1 MRVINAGYEIISD
14 LNGSEILKHIERCA
28 RVCYKSED
36 RITDG
41 SAEKM
46 VAALIRSGHEAMLE
60 HYSFTVKFICDRGV
74 SHELVRHRIASF
86 AQESSRYC
94 CYAKDK
100 FGKELTFINPCF
112 WEPDSDNYA
121 RWFHEMDESE
131 KTYLAMIENGAT
143 PEQARDILPTSI
155 KTEIVMTANL
165 REWRHFFKLR
175 AEGVTGKPHP
185 QMLEITIPLLKELK
199 HKIPVVFDDIM
210 SEDATLRTSI
220 LYSEPAEVG
229 KQVL

>member
-14 LNGSEILKHIERCA
+14 LNGAEILKHIERCA

-60 HYSFTVKFICDRGV
+60 HYSFTVKFICDRGIAN
-74 SHELVRHRIASF
+74 ELVRHRIASF

-121 RWFHEMDESE
+121 RWFHEMDEAE
-131 KTYLAMIENGAT
+131 KTYLAMIEDGAT
-143 PEQARDILPTSI
+143 PEQARDILPMSI

-165 REWRHFFKLR
+165 REWRHFLKLR
-175 AEGVTGKPHP
+175 AEGITGKPHP
-185 QMLEITIPLLKELK
+185 QMLEITIPFLNELK
-199 HKIPVVFDDIM
+199 QKIPVVFDDIM
-210 SEDATLRTSI
+210 SEDAT
-220 LYSEPAEVG
+220 
-229 KQVL
+229 

>member
-14 LNGSEILKHIERCA
+14 LNGAEILKHIERCA

-112 WEPDSDNYA
+112 WEPNSDNYA
-121 RWFHEMDESE
+121 RWFHEMNEAE
-131 KTYLAMIENGAT
+131 KTYLAMIESGAT
-143 PEQARDILPTSI
+143 PEQARDILPMSI

-199 HKIPVVFDDIM
+199 QKVPVVFDDIM
-210 SEDATLRTSI
+210 SEDAT
-220 LYSEPAEVG
+220 
-229 KQVL
+229 

>member
-1 MRVINAGYEIISD
+1 MRVINAGYEIICD

-36 RITDG
+36 RITAG

-46 VAALIRSGHEAMLE
+46 VAALIRSGHESMLE
-60 HYSFTVKFICDRGV
+60 HYSFTVKFICDRGI
-74 SHELVRHRIASF
+74 SHELVRHRLSSF

-112 WEPDSDNYA
+112 WESDSDNYA
-121 RWFHEMDESE
+121 RWFHEMDEAE
-131 KTYLAMIENGAT
+131 KTYLAMIEDGAT
-143 PEQARDILPTSI
+143 PEQARDILPMSI

-165 REWRHFFKLR
+165 REWRHFLKLR

-185 QMLEITIPLLKELK
+185 QMLEITIPFLNELK
-199 HKIPVVFDDIM
+199 QKIPVVFDDIM
-210 SEDATLRTSI
+210 SEDAT
-220 LYSEPAEVG
+220 
-229 KQVL
+229 

>member
-1 MRVINAGYEIISD
+1 MRVINAGYEIISE
-14 LNGSEILKHIERCA
+14 LNGEEILKHIERCA

-60 HYSFTVKFICDRGV
+60 HYSFTVKFICDRGIAN
-74 SHELVRHRIASF
+74 ELVRHRIASF

-131 KTYLAMIENGAT
+131 KTYLAMIEDGAT
-143 PEQARDILPTSI
+143 PEQARDILPLSI

-199 HKIPVVFDDIM
+199 QKIPVVFDDIM
-210 SEDATLRTSI
+210 SEDAT
-220 LYSEPAEVG
+220 
-229 KQVL
+229 

>member
-14 LNGSEILKHIERCA
+14 LNGAEILKHIERCA

-121 RWFHEMDESE
+121 RWFHEMDEAE
-131 KTYLAMIENGAT
+131 KTYLAMIEDGAT

-165 REWRHFFKLR
+165 REWRHFLKLR

-199 HKIPVVFDDIM
+199 QKIPVVFDDIM
-210 SEDATLRTSI
+210 SEDAT
-220 LYSEPAEVG
+220 
-229 KQVL
+229 

>member
-1 MRVINAGYEIISD
+1 MRVINAGYEIISN
-14 LNGSEILKHIERCA
+14 LNGAEILKHIERCA

-36 RITDG
+36 RITDD

-60 HYSFTVKFICDRGV
+60 HYSFTVKFICDRGIAN
-74 SHELVRHRIASF
+74 ELVRHRIASF

-121 RWFHEMDESE
+121 RWFHEMDEAE
-131 KTYLAMIENGAT
+131 KTYLAMIEDGAT
-143 PEQARDILPTSI
+143 PEQARDILPMSI

-165 REWRHFFKLR
+165 REWRHFLKLR

-185 QMLEITIPLLKELK
+185 QMLEITIPFLKELK
-199 HKIPVVFDDIM
+199 QKIPVVFDDIM
-210 SEDATLRTSI
+210 SEDAT
-220 LYSEPAEVG
+220 
-229 KQVL
+229 

>member
-1 MRVINAGYEIISD
+1 MRVINAGYEIISE
-14 LNGSEILKHIERCA
+14 LNGAEILKHIERCA

-74 SHELVRHRIASF
+74 SHELVRHRLSSF

-131 KTYLAMIENGAT
+131 KTYLAMIESGAT

-199 HKIPVVFDDIM
+199 QKIPVIFDDIM
-210 SEDATLRTSI
+210 SEDAT
-220 LYSEPAEVG
+220 
-229 KQVL
+229 

>member
-14 LNGSEILKHIERCA
+14 LNGAEILKHIERCA

-60 HYSFTVKFICDRGV
+60 HYSFTVKFICDRGIAN
-74 SHELVRHRIASF
+74 ELVRHRIASF

-121 RWFHEMDESE
+121 RWFHEMDEAE
-131 KTYLAMIENGAT
+131 KTYLAMIEDGAT
-143 PEQARDILPTSI
+143 PEQARDILPMSI
-155 KTEIVMTANL
+155 KTEIVMTANI

-185 QMLEITIPLLKELK
+185 QMLEITIPFLKELK
-199 HKIPVVFDDIM
+199 QKIPVVFDDIM
-210 SEDATLRTSI
+210 SEDAT
-220 LYSEPAEVG
+220 
-229 KQVL
+229 

>member
-14 LNGSEILKHIERCA
+14 LNGAEILKHIERCA

-60 HYSFTVKFICDRGV
+60 HYSFTVKFICDRGIAN
-74 SHELVRHRIASF
+74 ELVRHRIASF

-185 QMLEITIPLLKELK
+185 QMFEITIPLLKELK
-199 HKIPVVFDDIM
+199 QKVPVVFDDIM
-210 SEDATLRTSI
+210 SEEAT
-220 LYSEPAEVG
+220 
-229 KQVL
+229 

>member
-14 LNGSEILKHIERCA
+14 LNGAEILKHIERCA

-121 RWFHEMDESE
+121 RWFHEMDEAE
-131 KTYLAMIENGAT
+131 KTYLAMIESGAT

-175 AEGVTGKPHP
+175 AEGVTGRPHP
-185 QMLEITIPLLKELK
+185 QMLEITIPFLKELK
-199 HKIPVVFDDIM
+199 QKIPVVFDDIM
-210 SEDATLRTSI
+210 SEDAT
-220 LYSEPAEVG
+220 
-229 KQVL
+229 

>member
-14 LNGSEILKHIERCA
+14 LNGEEILKHIERCA
-28 RVCYKSED
+28 RICYKSEN

-60 HYSFTVKFICDRGV
+60 HYSFTVKFICDRGI

-121 RWFHEMDESE
+121 RWFHEMDEAE
-131 KTYLAMIENGAT
+131 KTYLAMIESGAT

-165 REWRHFFKLR
+165 REFRHFFKLR
-175 AEGVTGKPHP
+175 AEGTTGKPHP

-199 HKIPVVFDDIM
+199 QKIPVVFDDIM
-210 SEDATLRTSI
+210 SEDAT
-220 LYSEPAEVG
+220 
-229 KQVL
+229 

>member
-1 MRVINAGYEIISD
+1 MRVINAGYEIISE
-14 LNGSEILKHIERCA
+14 LNGEEILKHIERCA

-121 RWFHEMDESE
+121 RWFHEMDEAE
-131 KTYLAMIENGAT
+131 KTDLAMIENGPT

-199 HKIPVVFDDIM
+199 QKVPVVFDDIM
-210 SEDATLRTSI
+210 SEEAT
-220 LYSEPAEVG
+220 
-229 KQVL
+229 

>member
-14 LNGSEILKHIERCA
+14 LNGAEILKHIERCA

-60 HYSFTVKFICDRGV
+60 HYSFTVKFICDRGI
-74 SHELVRHRIASF
+74 SNELVRHRIASF

-121 RWFHEMDESE
+121 RWFHEMDEAE
-131 KTYLAMIENGAT
+131 KTYLAMIEDGAT
-143 PEQARDILPTSI
+143 PEQARDILPMSI

-165 REWRHFFKLR
+165 REWRHFLKLR

-185 QMLEITIPLLKELK
+185 QMLEITIPFLKEIK
-199 HKIPVVFDDIM
+199 QKIPVVFDDIM
-210 SEDATLRTSI
+210 SEDAT
-220 LYSEPAEVG
+220 
-229 KQVL
+229 

>member
-1 MRVINAGYEIISD
+1 MRVINAGYEIISE
-14 LNGSEILKHIERCA
+14 LNGEEILKHIERCA

-36 RITDG
+36 RITED

-60 HYSFTVKFICDRGV
+60 HYSFTVKFICDRGIAN
-74 SHELVRHRIASF
+74 ELVRHRIASF

-121 RWFHEMDESE
+121 RWFHEMDEAE
-131 KTYLAMIENGAT
+131 KTYLAMIESGAT

-165 REWRHFFKLR
+165 REFRHFFKLR
-175 AEGVTGKPHP
+175 AEGTTGKPHP

-199 HKIPVVFDDIM
+199 QKIPVVFDDIM
-210 SEDATLRTSI
+210 SEDAT
-220 LYSEPAEVG
+220 
-229 KQVL
+229 

>member
-14 LNGSEILKHIERCA
+14 LNGAEILKHIERCA

-36 RITDG
+36 RITAG

-121 RWFHEMDESE
+121 RWFHEMDEAE
-131 KTYLAMIENGAT
+131 KTYLAMIESGAT

-175 AEGVTGKPHP
+175 AEGTTGKPHP

-199 HKIPVVFDDIM
+199 QKILVVFDDIM
-210 SEDATLRTSI
+210 SEDAI
-220 LYSEPAEVG
+220 
-229 KQVL
+229 

>member
-14 LNGSEILKHIERCA
+14 LNGAEILKHIERCA

-121 RWFHEMDESE
+121 RWFHEMDEAE

-185 QMLEITIPLLKELK
+185 QMLEITIPFLKELK
-199 HKIPVVFDDIM
+199 QKIPVVFDDIM
-210 SEDATLRTSI
+210 SEDAT
-220 LYSEPAEVG
+220 
-229 KQVL
+229 

>member
-14 LNGSEILKHIERCA
+14 LNGAEILKHIERCA

-121 RWFHEMDESE
+121 RWFHEMDEAE
-131 KTYLAMIENGAT
+131 KTYLAMIESGAT

-165 REWRHFFKLR
+165 REFRHFFKLR

-199 HKIPVVFDDIM
+199 QKIPVVFDDIM
-210 SEDATLRTSI
+210 SEDAT
-220 LYSEPAEVG
+220 
-229 KQVL
+229 

>member
-1 MRVINAGYEIISD
+1 MRVINAGYEIISE
-14 LNGSEILKHIERCA
+14 LNGEEILKHIERCA

-199 HKIPVVFDDIM
+199 QKVPVVFDDIM
-210 SEDATLRTSI
+210 SEEAT
-220 LYSEPAEVG
+220 
-229 KQVL
+229 

>member
-1 MRVINAGYEIISD
+1 MRVINAGYEIISE
-14 LNGSEILKHIERCA
+14 LNGEEILKHIERCA

-60 HYSFTVKFICDRGV
+60 HYSFTVKFICDRGI
-74 SHELVRHRIASF
+74 SNELVRHRIASF

-121 RWFHEMDESE
+121 RWFHEMDEAE
-131 KTYLAMIENGAT
+131 KTYLAMIEDGAT

-165 REWRHFFKLR
+165 REFRHFFKLR
-175 AEGVTGKPHP
+175 AEGITGKPHP

-199 HKIPVVFDDIM
+199 QKIPVVFYDIIM
-210 SEDATLRTSI
+210 EDVT
-220 LYSEPAEVG
+220 
-229 KQVL
+229 

>member
-1 MRVINAGYEIISD
+1 MRVINAGYEIISN

-60 HYSFTVKFICDRGV
+60 HYSFTVKFICDRGIAN
-74 SHELVRHRIASF
+74 ELVRHRIASF

-121 RWFHEMDESE
+121 RWFHEMDEAE
-131 KTYLAMIENGAT
+131 KTYLAMIEDGAT
-143 PEQARDILPTSI
+143 PEQARDILPMSI

-165 REWRHFFKLR
+165 REFRHFFKLR
-175 AEGVTGKPHP
+175 AEGTTGKPHP
-185 QMLEITIPLLKELK
+185 QMLEITIPFLNELK
-199 HKIPVVFDDIM
+199 QKIPVVFDDIM
-210 SEDATLRTSI
+210 SEDAT
-220 LYSEPAEVG
+220 
-229 KQVL
+229 

>member
-14 LNGSEILKHIERCA
+14 LNGAEILKHIERCA

-60 HYSFTVKFICDRGV
+60 HYSFTVKFICDRGIAN
-74 SHELVRHRIASF
+74 ELVRHRIASF

-121 RWFHEMDESE
+121 RWFHEMDEAE
-131 KTYLAMIENGAT
+131 KTYLAMIEDGAT
-143 PEQARDILPTSI
+143 PEQARDILPMSI

-165 REWRHFFKLR
+165 REWRHFLKLR
-175 AEGVTGKPHP
+175 AEGTTGKPHP
-185 QMLEITIPLLKELK
+185 QMLEITIPFLKELK
-199 HKIPVVFDDIM
+199 QKIPVVFDDIM
-210 SEDATLRTSI
+210 SEDAT
-220 LYSEPAEVG
+220 
-229 KQVL
+229 

>member
-1 MRVINAGYEIISD
+1 MRVINAGYEIISE
-14 LNGSEILKHIERCA
+14 LNGKEILKHIERCA

-112 WEPDSDNYA
+112 WEPNSDNYA
-121 RWFHEMDESE
+121 RWFHEMNEAE
-131 KTYLAMIENGAT
+131 KTYLAMIESGAT
-143 PEQARDILPTSI
+143 PEQARDILPMSI

-165 REWRHFFKLR
+165 RAWRHFFKLR

-185 QMLEITIPLLKELK
+185 QMLEITIPFLKELK
-199 HKIPVVFDDIM
+199 QKIPVVFDDIM
-210 SEDATLRTSI
+210 SEDAT
-220 LYSEPAEVG
+220 
-229 KQVL
+229 

>member
-14 LNGSEILKHIERCA
+14 LNGAEILKHIERCA

-121 RWFHEMDESE
+121 RWFHEMDEAE
-131 KTYLAMIENGAT
+131 KTYLAMIEDGAT

-199 HKIPVVFDDIM
+199 QKVPVVFDDIM
-210 SEDATLRTSI
+210 SEDAT
-220 LYSEPAEVG
+220 
-229 KQVL
+229 

>member
-1 MRVINAGYEIISD
+1 MRVINAGYEIISE
-14 LNGSEILKHIERCA
+14 LNGEEILKHIERCA

-60 HYSFTVKFICDRGV
+60 HYSFTVKFICDRGIAN
-74 SHELVRHRIASF
+74 ELVRHRIASF

-121 RWFHEMDESE
+121 RWFHEMDEAE
-131 KTYLAMIENGAT
+131 KTYLAMIESGAT

-165 REWRHFFKLR
+165 REFRHFFKLR

-199 HKIPVVFDDIM
+199 QKIPVIFDDIM
-210 SEDATLRTSI
+210 SEDAT
-220 LYSEPAEVG
+220 
-229 KQVL
+229 

>member
-1 MRVINAGYEIISD
+1 MRVINAGYEIISN

-60 HYSFTVKFICDRGV
+60 HYSFTVKFICDRGIAN
-74 SHELVRHRIASF
+74 ELVRHRIASF

-121 RWFHEMDESE
+121 RWFHEMDEAE
-131 KTYLAMIENGAT
+131 KTYLAMIESGAT

-165 REWRHFFKLR
+165 REFRHFFKLR

-199 HKIPVVFDDIM
+199 QKIPVVFDDIM
-210 SEDATLRTSI
+210 SEDAT
-220 LYSEPAEVG
+220 
-229 KQVL
+229 

>member
-14 LNGSEILKHIERCA
+14 LNGAEILKHIERCA

-60 HYSFTVKFICDRGV
+60 HYSFTVKFICDRGIAN
-74 SHELVRHRIASF
+74 ELVRHRIASF

-121 RWFHEMDESE
+121 RWFHEMDEAE
-131 KTYLAMIENGAT
+131 KTYLAMIEDGAT
-143 PEQARDILPTSI
+143 PEQARDILPMSI

-165 REWRHFFKLR
+165 REWRHFLKLR

-199 HKIPVVFDDIM
+199 QKIPVVFDDIM
-210 SEDATLRTSI
+210 SEDAT
-220 LYSEPAEVG
+220 
-229 KQVL
+229 

>member
-1 MRVINAGYEIISD
+1 MRVINAGYEIISE
-14 LNGSEILKHIERCA
+14 LNGEEILKHIERCA

-60 HYSFTVKFICDRGV
+60 HYSFTVKFICDRGIAN
-74 SHELVRHRIASF
+74 ELVRHRIASF

-121 RWFHEMDESE
+121 RWFHEMDEAE
-131 KTYLAMIENGAT
+131 KTYLAMIEDGAT

-165 REWRHFFKLR
+165 REFRHFFKLR
-175 AEGVTGKPHP
+175 AEGITGKPHP

-199 HKIPVVFDDIM
+199 QKIPVVFDDIM
-210 SEDATLRTSI
+210 MEDVT
-220 LYSEPAEVG
+220 
-229 KQVL
+229 

>member
-1 MRVINAGYEIISD
+1 MRVINAGYEIISE
-14 LNGSEILKHIERCA
+14 LNGEEILKHIERCA

-60 HYSFTVKFICDRGV
+60 HYSFTVKFICDRGIAN
-74 SHELVRHRIASF
+74 ELVRHRIASF

-112 WEPDSDNYA
+112 WEPNSDNYA
-121 RWFHEMDESE
+121 RWFHEMNEAE
-131 KTYLAMIENGAT
+131 KTYLAMIESGAT
-143 PEQARDILPTSI
+143 PEQARDILPMSI

-199 HKIPVVFDDIM
+199 QKIPVIFDDIM
-210 SEDATLRTSI
+210 SEDAT
-220 LYSEPAEVG
+220 
-229 KQVL
+229 

>member
-1 MRVINAGYEIISD
+1 MRVINAGYEIISE
-14 LNGSEILKHIERCA
+14 LNGEEILKHIERCA

-41 SAEKM
+41 SAGKM

-60 HYSFTVKFICDRGV
+60 HYSFTVKFICDRGIAN
-74 SHELVRHRIASF
+74 ELVRHRIASF

-100 FGKELTFINPCF
+100 FGKELSSINPCF
-112 WEPDSDNYA
+112 WEPNSDNYV
-121 RWFHEMDESE
+121 RWFHEMNEAE
-131 KTYLAMIENGAT
+131 KTYLAMIEDGAT
-143 PEQARDILPTSI
+143 PEQVRDILPTSI

-175 AEGVTGKPHP
+175 AEGITGRPHP

-199 HKIPVVFDDIM
+199 QKIPVVFDDIM
-210 SEDATLRTSI
+210 VEDAT
-220 LYSEPAEVG
+220 
-229 KQVL
+229 

>member
-14 LNGSEILKHIERCA
+14 LNGAEILKHIERCA

-46 VAALIRSGHEAMLE
+46 VTALIRSGHEAMLE
-60 HYSFTVKFICDRGV
+60 HYSFTVKFICDRGIAN
-74 SHELVRHRIASF
+74 ELVRHRIASF

-131 KTYLAMIENGAT
+131 KTYLAMIESGAT

-165 REWRHFFKLR
+165 REFRHFFKLR

-185 QMLEITIPLLKELK
+185 QMLEITIPFLKELK
-199 HKIPVVFDDIM
+199 QKIPVVFDDIM
-210 SEDATLRTSI
+210 SEDAT
-220 LYSEPAEVG
+220 
-229 KQVL
+229 

>member
-14 LNGSEILKHIERCA
+14 LNGAEILKHIERCA

-60 HYSFTVKFICDRGV
+60 HYSFTVKFICDRGIAN
-74 SHELVRHRIASF
+74 ELVRHRIASF

-121 RWFHEMDESE
+121 RWFHEMDEAE
-131 KTYLAMIENGAT
+131 KTYLAMIEDGAT
-143 PEQARDILPTSI
+143 PEQARDILPISI

-175 AEGVTGKPHP
+175 AEEVTGKPHP

-199 HKIPVVFDDIM
+199 QKVPVVFDDIM
-210 SEDATLRTSI
+210 SEDAT
-220 LYSEPAEVG
+220 
-229 KQVL
+229 

>member
-1 MRVINAGYEIISD
+1 MRVINAGYEIISN
-14 LNGSEILKHIERCA
+14 LNGAEILKHIERCA

-36 RITDG
+36 RITDD

-60 HYSFTVKFICDRGV
+60 HYSFTVKFICDRGIAN
-74 SHELVRHRIASF
+74 ELVRHRIASF

-121 RWFHEMDESE
+121 RWFHEMDEAE
-131 KTYLAMIENGAT
+131 KTYLAMIEDGAT
-143 PEQARDILPTSI
+143 PEQARDILPMSI

-165 REWRHFFKLR
+165 REFRHFFKLR

-199 HKIPVVFDDIM
+199 QKIPVVFDDIM
-210 SEDATLRTSI
+210 MEDVT
-220 LYSEPAEVG
+220 
-229 KQVL
+229 

>member
-14 LNGSEILKHIERCA
+14 LNGEEILKHIERCA
-28 RVCYKSED
+28 RVCYKSENRKTND
-36 RITDG
+36 
-41 SAEKM
+41 SEEKM
-46 VAALIRSGHEAMLE
+46 VAALISSDHEAMLE
-60 HYSFTVKFICDRGV
+60 HYYFTIKFICDRGV

-94 CYAKDK
+94 CNAKDK

-185 QMLEITIPLLKELK
+185 QMLEITVPLLKELK
-199 HKIPVVFDDIM
+199 QKIPVIFDDIM
-210 SEDATLRTSI
+210 SEDAT
-220 LYSEPAEVG
+220 
-229 KQVL
+229 

>member
-1 MRVINAGYEIISD
+1 MRVINAGYEIISN
-14 LNGSEILKHIERCA
+14 LNGAEILKHIERCA

-36 RITDG
+36 RITDD

-60 HYSFTVKFICDRGV
+60 HYSFTVKFICDRGIAN
-74 SHELVRHRIASF
+74 ELVRHRIASF

-121 RWFHEMDESE
+121 RWFHEMDEAE
-131 KTYLAMIENGAT
+131 KTYLAMIEDGAT
-143 PEQARDILPTSI
+143 PEQARDILPMSI

-165 REWRHFFKLR
+165 REWRHFLKLR

-185 QMLEITIPLLKELK
+185 QMLEITIPFLNELK
-199 HKIPVVFDDIM
+199 QKIPVVFDDIM
-210 SEDATLRTSI
+210 SEDAT
-220 LYSEPAEVG
+220 
-229 KQVL
+229 

>member
-14 LNGSEILKHIERCA
+14 LNGAEILKHIERCA

-60 HYSFTVKFICDRGV
+60 HYSFTVKFICDRGIAN
-74 SHELVRHRIASF
+74 ELVRHRIASF

-121 RWFHEMDESE
+121 RWFHEMDEAE
-131 KTYLAMIENGAT
+131 KTYLAMIESGAT

-165 REWRHFFKLR
+165 REFRHFFKLR

-199 HKIPVVFDDIM
+199 QKIPVVFDDIM
-210 SEDATLRTSI
+210 SEDAT
-220 LYSEPAEVG
+220 
-229 KQVL
+229 

>member
-1 MRVINAGYEIISD
+1 MRVINAGYEIISE
-14 LNGSEILKHIERCA
+14 LNGAEILKHIERCA

-60 HYSFTVKFICDRGV
+60 HYSFTVKFICDRGIAN
-74 SHELVRHRIASF
+74 ELVRHRIASF

-121 RWFHEMDESE
+121 RWFHEMDEAE
-131 KTYLAMIENGAT
+131 KTYLAMIESGAT

-165 REWRHFFKLR
+165 REFRHFFKLR

-185 QMLEITIPLLKELK
+185 QMLEITIPFLKELK
-199 HKIPVVFDDIM
+199 QKIPVVFDDIM
-210 SEDATLRTSI
+210 SEDAT
-220 LYSEPAEVG
+220 
-229 KQVL
+229 

>member
-1 MRVINAGYEIISD
+1 MRVINAGYEIISE
-14 LNGSEILKHIERCA
+14 LNGEEILKHIERCA

-36 RITDG
+36 RITED

-60 HYSFTVKFICDRGV
+60 HYSFTVKFICDRGIAN
-74 SHELVRHRIASF
+74 ELVRHRIASF

-121 RWFHEMDESE
+121 RWFHEMDEAE
-131 KTYLAMIENGAT
+131 KTYLAMIESGAT

-165 REWRHFFKLR
+165 REFRHFFKLR
-175 AEGVTGKPHP
+175 TEGTTGKPHP

-199 HKIPVVFDDIM
+199 QKIPVVFDDIM
-210 SEDATLRTSI
+210 SEDAT
-220 LYSEPAEVG
+220 
-229 KQVL
+229 